1 MRKLSIKNGTKYA
14 EKLALFHALS
24 KTPIKIGSPIQS
36 FLNECKN
43 KLISTKGE
51 YYFLPKNVKF
61 MVVTKLEK
69 IPHTDTS
76 YKLMLTEAFFS
87 ISYKRLQAQ
96 KDSIRKDSIRTNP
109 YIYYV
114 TLTSK
119 KPLQIHDLLLIRIKK
134 DSKKYQEIPK
144 NDYRKVMQLELH
156 YKHGL
161 NMIMNK
167 NLYYANNQHTSHIK
181 QDSKKHKTTE
191 SNAVTR
197 HICMITERKKRIV
210 AQALNTRMILPVKAT
225 QKALK
230 ALPKFT
236 LIAVNENNEITEV
249 LGNLTQGS
257 LDREIALYI
266 NDYTPKDFSQKALN
280 EAENMAKSFMNTES
294 IPLPKNHIKKQLD
307 NTLRYD
313 LTHLPFCTI
322 DPVNAKD
329 HDDAIYYDSKHSI
342 LYVAIADVSS
352 YVSLDSTLDKEA
364 RDRAFS
370 LYFPNKVFPMLPP
383 QLSSQACSLKQD
395 EKRLALVWALKL
407 HKRNVKVL
415 HSQIFKAVICSHASL
430 NYKQVS
436 HFLESRL
443 DSSLKFMFKQAMG
456 LQEGKLDFIQ
466 DSKNHATNTKQD
478 STIDVSCYAFNM
490 TSDTN
495 MTTLDTTNDHVIL
508 RKSEKSLTLESKKD
522 LESNTTNTKQ
532 NLRLESKKDSK
543 SPFAPHTLHPPKI
556 SLEPS
561 LETKPINNQAIEES
575 LLAFS
580 KLAVLLYKKRM
591 QNGIDLALRDF
602 SLQVDSD
609 EGLDSITIDSKDIS
623 HTIVEEAM
631 LLANQASAMYLHSIK
646 HGIYRNHAEP
656 NKRDFYKLLNI
667 LADMNIRPKSIESKR
682 NKKHNSMLTTLQAL
696 QKEAIKKH
704 KRHIADF
711 CIVRHFAKANYM
723 SNSIGHFGL
732 GFPFYT
738 HFTSPIRR
746 YSDLLIHR
754 LITAHL
760 QNNTKIL
767 QYIMRETK
775 TILAHINKREV
786 QFDSIESYYKRLKM
800 LRYAQSL
807 VPFNDEALVFMV
819 RKNVAYGF
827 PLHKVG
833 YCSVEIDC
841 KDCVINTHE
850 VIQIQ
855 IVDVDFNTL
864 SLKAEP
870 ITQKNNT

>member
-1 MRKLSIKNGTKYA
+1 MRKLSIKNGTKEYA
-14 EKLALFHALS
+14 KKLALFHALS
-24 KTPIKIGSPIQS
+24 KTPIKTSKTIQS

-51 YYFLPKNVKF
+51 YYFLPKDVKF

-96 KDSIRKDSIRTNP
+96 KDSIRTNP

-114 TLTSK
+114 ALTSK

-144 NDYRKVMQLELH
+144 HDYKKVMQLELH

-161 NMIMNK
+161 NIIINK

-236 LIAVNENNEITEV
+236 LIAVNENHEITEV

-307 NTLRYD
+307 NTCRYD

-383 QLSSQACSLKQD
+383 QLSSHACSLKQD

-443 DSSLKFMFKQAMG
+443 DSKSC
-456 LQEGKLDFIQ
+456 
-466 DSKNHATNTKQD
+466 KN
-478 STIDVSCYAFNM
+478 I
-490 TSDTN
+490 
-495 MTTLDTTNDHVIL
+495 
-508 RKSEKSLTLESKKD
+508 ES
-522 LESNTTNTKQ
+522 
-532 NLRLESKKDSK
+532 
-543 SPFAPHTLHPPKI
+543 
-556 SLEPS
+556 
-561 LETKPINNQAIEES
+561 KPINNQAIEES

-602 SLQVDSD
+602 SLQVDDD
-609 EGLDSITIDSKDIS
+609 EKLDSITIDSKDIS

-656 NKRDFYKLLNI
+656 NKRDFYKLLNV
-667 LADMNIRPKSIESKR
+667 LSNMNIGNKSIESKR
-682 NKKHNSMLTTLQAL
+682 NKKHNSMLTTLQSL

-704 KRHIADF
+704 KRHIVDF

-746 YSDLLIHR
+746 YSDLLVHR

-800 LRYAQSL
+800 LRYAQDL

-819 RKNVAYGF
+819 RKSVAYGF

-855 IVDVDFNTL
+855 IIGVDFNTL

-870 ITQKNNT
+870 IIQKNNT

>member
-1 MRKLSIKNGTKYA
+1 MSIKNGTKYA

-24 KTPIKIGSPIQS
+24 KTPIKTGSPIQS

-51 YYFLPKNVKF
+51 YYFLPKDVKF

-96 KDSIRKDSIRTNP
+96 KDSIRTNP

-114 TLTSK
+114 TLISK

-144 NDYRKVMQLELH
+144 HDYKKVMQLELH

-161 NMIMNK
+161 NMIINK

-191 SNAVTR
+191 SNAATR

-236 LIAVNENNEITEV
+236 LIAVNENHEITEV

-307 NTLRYD
+307 NTCRYD

-383 QLSSQACSLKQD
+383 QLSSHACSLKQD

-443 DSSLKFMFKQAMG
+443 DSKSC
-456 LQEGKLDFIQ
+456 
-466 DSKNHATNTKQD
+466 KN
-478 STIDVSCYAFNM
+478 I
-490 TSDTN
+490 
-495 MTTLDTTNDHVIL
+495 
-508 RKSEKSLTLESKKD
+508 ES
-522 LESNTTNTKQ
+522 
-532 NLRLESKKDSK
+532 
-543 SPFAPHTLHPPKI
+543 
-556 SLEPS
+556 
-561 LETKPINNQAIEES
+561 KPINNQAIEES

-602 SLQVDSD
+602 SLQVDDD
-609 EGLDSITIDSKDIS
+609 EKLDSITIDSKDIS

-682 NKKHNSMLTTLQAL
+682 NKKHNSMLTTLQVL
-696 QKEAIKKH
+696 QKEAIRQN

-746 YSDLLIHR
+746 YSDLLVHR

-767 QYIMRETK
+767 QYIMREAK

-800 LRYAQSL
+800 LRYAQDL
-807 VPFNDEALVFMV
+807 LPFNDEALVFMV
-819 RKNVAYGF
+819 RKSVAYGF

-855 IVDVDFNTL
+855 IIGVDFNTL

-870 ITQKNNT
+870 IIQKNNT

>member
-1 MRKLSIKNGTKYA
+1 MSIKNGTKYA

-24 KTPIKIGSPIQS
+24 KTPIKTSKTIQS

-51 YYFLPKNVKF
+51 YYFLPKDVKF

-96 KDSIRKDSIRTNP
+96 KDFIRTNP

-144 NDYRKVMQLELH
+144 YDYKKVMQLELH

-161 NMIMNK
+161 NMIINK

-280 EAENMAKSFMNTES
+280 EAENMAKSFINTES

-307 NTLRYD
+307 NTCRYD

-383 QLSSQACSLKQD
+383 QLSSHACSLKQD

-443 DSSLKFMFKQAMG
+443 DSKSC
-456 LQEGKLDFIQ
+456 
-466 DSKNHATNTKQD
+466 KN
-478 STIDVSCYAFNM
+478 M
-490 TSDTN
+490 
-495 MTTLDTTNDHVIL
+495 
-508 RKSEKSLTLESKKD
+508 ES
-522 LESNTTNTKQ
+522 
-532 NLRLESKKDSK
+532 
-543 SPFAPHTLHPPKI
+543 
-556 SLEPS
+556 
-561 LETKPINNQAIEES
+561 KPINNQAIEES

-602 SLQVDSD
+602 SLQVDDD
-609 EGLDSITIDSKDIS
+609 EKLDSITIDSKDIS

-656 NKRDFYKLLNI
+656 NKRDFYKLLNV
-667 LADMNIRPKSIESKR
+667 LSNMNIGNKSIESKR
-682 NKKHNSMLTTLQAL
+682 NKKHNNMLTTLQAL

-704 KRHIADF
+704 KRHIVDF

-746 YSDLLIHR
+746 YSDLLVHR

-800 LRYAQSL
+800 LRYAQDL
-807 VPFNDEALVFMV
+807 LPFSDEALVFMV
-819 RKNVAYGF
+819 RKSVAYGF

-855 IVDVDFNTL
+855 IIGVDFNTL

-870 ITQKNNT
+870 IIQKNNT

>member
-1 MRKLSIKNGTKYA
+1 MSIKNGTKYA

-24 KTPIKIGSPIQS
+24 KTPIKTGSPIQS

-51 YYFLPKNVKF
+51 YYFLPKDVKF

-96 KDSIRKDSIRTNP
+96 KDSIRTNP

-161 NMIMNK
+161 NMIINK

-236 LIAVNENNEITEV
+236 LIAVNENHEITEV

-280 EAENMAKSFMNTES
+280 EAENMAKSFIDTES

-307 NTLRYD
+307 NTCRYD

-322 DPVNAKD
+322 DPMNAKD

-352 YVSLDSTLDKEA
+352 YVSLDGTLDKEA

-383 QLSSQACSLKQD
+383 QLSSHACSLKQD

-443 DSSLKFMFKQAMG
+443 DSKSC
-456 LQEGKLDFIQ
+456 
-466 DSKNHATNTKQD
+466 KNT
-478 STIDVSCYAFNM
+478 
-490 TSDTN
+490 
-495 MTTLDTTNDHVIL
+495 
-508 RKSEKSLTLESKKD
+508 ES
-522 LESNTTNTKQ
+522 
-532 NLRLESKKDSK
+532 
-543 SPFAPHTLHPPKI
+543 
-556 SLEPS
+556 
-561 LETKPINNQAIEES
+561 KPINNQAIEES

-602 SLQVDSD
+602 SLQVDDD
-609 EGLDSITIDSKDIS
+609 EKLDSITIDSKDIS

-682 NKKHNSMLTTLQAL
+682 NKKHNSMLTTLQVL
-696 QKEAIKKH
+696 QKEAIRQN

-746 YSDLLIHR
+746 YSDLLVHR

-767 QYIMRETK
+767 QYIMREAK

-819 RKNVAYGF
+819 RKSVAYGF

-855 IVDVDFNTL
+855 IIDVDFNTL

-870 ITQKNNT
+870 IIQKNNT

>member
-1 MRKLSIKNGTKYA
+1 MSIKNGTKEYA
-14 EKLALFHALS
+14 KKLALFHALS
-24 KTPIKIGSPIQS
+24 KTPIKTSKTIQS

-51 YYFLPKNVKF
+51 YYFLPKDVKF

-96 KDSIRKDSIRTNP
+96 KDSIRTNP

-114 TLTSK
+114 ALTSK

-144 NDYRKVMQLELH
+144 HDYKKVMQLELH

-161 NMIMNK
+161 NIIINK

-236 LIAVNENNEITEV
+236 LIAVNENHEITEV

-307 NTLRYD
+307 NTCRYD

-383 QLSSQACSLKQD
+383 QLSSHACSLKQD

-443 DSSLKFMFKQAMG
+443 DSKSC
-456 LQEGKLDFIQ
+456 
-466 DSKNHATNTKQD
+466 KN
-478 STIDVSCYAFNM
+478 I
-490 TSDTN
+490 
-495 MTTLDTTNDHVIL
+495 
-508 RKSEKSLTLESKKD
+508 ES
-522 LESNTTNTKQ
+522 
-532 NLRLESKKDSK
+532 
-543 SPFAPHTLHPPKI
+543 
-556 SLEPS
+556 
-561 LETKPINNQAIEES
+561 KPINNQAIEES

-602 SLQVDSD
+602 SLQVDDD
-609 EGLDSITIDSKDIS
+609 EKLDSITIDSKDIS

-656 NKRDFYKLLNI
+656 NKRDFYKLLNV
-667 LADMNIRPKSIESKR
+667 LSNMNIGNKSIESKR
-682 NKKHNSMLTTLQAL
+682 NKKHNSMLTTLQSL

-704 KRHIADF
+704 KRHIVDF

-746 YSDLLIHR
+746 YSDLLVHR

-800 LRYAQSL
+800 LRYAQDL

-819 RKNVAYGF
+819 RKSVAYGF

-855 IVDVDFNTL
+855 IIGVDFNTL

-870 ITQKNNT
+870 IIQKNNT

>member
-1 MRKLSIKNGTKYA
+1 MSIKNGTKYA

-24 KTPIKIGSPIQS
+24 KTPIKTSKTIQS

-51 YYFLPKNVKF
+51 YYFLPKDVKF

-96 KDSIRKDSIRTNP
+96 KDSIRTNP

-119 KPLQIHDLLLIRIKK
+119 KPLQIHDLLLMRIKK

-144 NDYRKVMQLELH
+144 HDYKKVMQLELH

-161 NMIMNK
+161 NMIINK

-280 EAENMAKSFMNTES
+280 EAENMAKSFIDTES

-307 NTLRYD
+307 NTCRYD

-383 QLSSQACSLKQD
+383 QLSSHACSLKQD

-443 DSSLKFMFKQAMG
+443 DSKSC
-456 LQEGKLDFIQ
+456 
-466 DSKNHATNTKQD
+466 KN
-478 STIDVSCYAFNM
+478 I
-490 TSDTN
+490 
-495 MTTLDTTNDHVIL
+495 
-508 RKSEKSLTLESKKD
+508 ES
-522 LESNTTNTKQ
+522 
-532 NLRLESKKDSK
+532 
-543 SPFAPHTLHPPKI
+543 
-556 SLEPS
+556 
-561 LETKPINNQAIEES
+561 KPINNQAIEES

-602 SLQVDSD
+602 SLQVDDD
-609 EGLDSITIDSKDIS
+609 EKLDSITIDSKDIS

-656 NKRDFYKLLNI
+656 NKRDFYKLLNV
-667 LADMNIRPKSIESKR
+667 LSNMNIRPKSIESKR

-746 YSDLLIHR
+746 YSDLLVHR

-760 QNNTKIL
+760 QNNAKIL
-767 QYIMRETK
+767 QYIMREAK

-800 LRYAQSL
+800 LRYAQDL
-807 VPFNDEALVFMV
+807 LPFNDEALVFMV
-819 RKNVAYGF
+819 RKSVAYGF

-855 IVDVDFNTL
+855 IIGVDFNTL

-870 ITQKNNT
+870 IIQKNNT

>member
-1 MRKLSIKNGTKYA
+1 MSIKNGTKEYA
-14 EKLALFHALS
+14 KKLALFHALS
-24 KTPIKIGSPIQS
+24 KTPIKTSKTIQS

-51 YYFLPKNVKF
+51 YYFLPKDVKF

-96 KDSIRKDSIRTNP
+96 KDSIRTNP

-144 NDYRKVMQLELH
+144 YDYKKVMQLELH

-161 NMIMNK
+161 NMIINK

-191 SNAVTR
+191 SNAATR

-280 EAENMAKSFMNTES
+280 EAENMAKSFIDTES

-307 NTLRYD
+307 NTCRYD

-383 QLSSQACSLKQD
+383 QLSSHACSLKQD

-443 DSSLKFMFKQAMG
+443 DSKSC
-456 LQEGKLDFIQ
+456 
-466 DSKNHATNTKQD
+466 KN
-478 STIDVSCYAFNM
+478 I
-490 TSDTN
+490 
-495 MTTLDTTNDHVIL
+495 
-508 RKSEKSLTLESKKD
+508 ES
-522 LESNTTNTKQ
+522 
-532 NLRLESKKDSK
+532 
-543 SPFAPHTLHPPKI
+543 
-556 SLEPS
+556 
-561 LETKPINNQAIEES
+561 KPINNQAIEES

-602 SLQVDSD
+602 SLQVDDD
-609 EGLDSITIDSKDIS
+609 EKLDSITIDSKDIS

-656 NKRDFYKLLNI
+656 NKRDFYKLLNV
-667 LADMNIRPKSIESKR
+667 LSNMNIGNKSIESKR
-682 NKKHNSMLTTLQAL
+682 NKKHNNMLTTLQAL

-704 KRHIADF
+704 KRHIVDF

-746 YSDLLIHR
+746 YSDLLVHR

-800 LRYAQSL
+800 LRYAQDL
-807 VPFNDEALVFMV
+807 LPFSDEALVFMV
-819 RKNVAYGF
+819 RKSVAYGF

-855 IVDVDFNTL
+855 IIGVDFNTL

-870 ITQKNNT
+870 IIQKNNT

>member
-1 MRKLSIKNGTKYA
+1 MSIKNGTKEYA
-14 EKLALFHALS
+14 KKLALFHALS
-24 KTPIKIGSPIQS
+24 KTPIKTSKTIQS

-96 KDSIRKDSIRTNP
+96 KDSIRTNP

-161 NMIMNK
+161 NMIINK
-167 NLYYANNQHTSHIK
+167 NLYHANNQHTSHIK

-236 LIAVNENNEITEV
+236 LIAVNENHEITEV

-280 EAENMAKSFMNTES
+280 EAENMAKSFIDTES

-307 NTLRYD
+307 NTCRYD

-383 QLSSQACSLKQD
+383 QLSSHACSLKQD

-415 HSQIFKAVICSHASL
+415 HSQIFKAMICSHASL

-443 DSSLKFMFKQAMG
+443 DSKSC
-456 LQEGKLDFIQ
+456 
-466 DSKNHATNTKQD
+466 KN
-478 STIDVSCYAFNM
+478 M
-490 TSDTN
+490 
-495 MTTLDTTNDHVIL
+495 
-508 RKSEKSLTLESKKD
+508 ES
-522 LESNTTNTKQ
+522 
-532 NLRLESKKDSK
+532 
-543 SPFAPHTLHPPKI
+543 
-556 SLEPS
+556 
-561 LETKPINNQAIEES
+561 KPINNQAIEES

-602 SLQVDSD
+602 SLQVDDDD
-609 EGLDSITIDSKDIS
+609 EKLDSITIDSKDIS

-656 NKRDFYKLLNI
+656 NKRDFYKLLNV
-667 LADMNIRPKSIESKR
+667 LSNMNIRPKSIESKR

-704 KRHIADF
+704 KRHIVDF

-746 YSDLLIHR
+746 YSDLLVHR

-767 QYIMRETK
+767 QYIMREAK

-800 LRYAQSL
+800 LRYAQDL
-807 VPFNDEALVFMV
+807 LPFSDEALVFMV
-819 RKNVAYGF
+819 RKSVAYGF

-855 IVDVDFNTL
+855 IIGVDFNTL

-870 ITQKNNT
+870 IIQKNNT

>member
-1 MRKLSIKNGTKYA
+1 MSIKNGTKEYA
-14 EKLALFHALS
+14 KKLALFHALS
-24 KTPIKIGSPIQS
+24 KTPIKTSKTIQS

-51 YYFLPKNVKF
+51 YYFLPKDVKF

-96 KDSIRKDSIRTNP
+96 KDSIRTNP

-144 NDYRKVMQLELH
+144 HDYKKVMQLELH

-161 NMIMNK
+161 NMIINK

-197 HICMITERKKRIV
+197 HICMITERKKRLV

-307 NTLRYD
+307 NTCRYD

-383 QLSSQACSLKQD
+383 QLSSHACSLKQD

-443 DSSLKFMFKQAMG
+443 DSKSC
-456 LQEGKLDFIQ
+456 
-466 DSKNHATNTKQD
+466 KNT
-478 STIDVSCYAFNM
+478 
-490 TSDTN
+490 
-495 MTTLDTTNDHVIL
+495 
-508 RKSEKSLTLESKKD
+508 ES
-522 LESNTTNTKQ
+522 
-532 NLRLESKKDSK
+532 
-543 SPFAPHTLHPPKI
+543 
-556 SLEPS
+556 
-561 LETKPINNQAIEES
+561 KPINNQAIEES

-602 SLQVDSD
+602 SLQVDDD
-609 EGLDSITIDSKDIS
+609 EKLDSITIDSKDIS

-682 NKKHNSMLTTLQAL
+682 NKKHNSMLTTLQSL

-746 YSDLLIHR
+746 YSDLLVHR

-767 QYIMRETK
+767 QYIMREAK

-800 LRYAQSL
+800 LRYAQDL
-807 VPFNDEALVFMV
+807 LPFSDEALVFMV
-819 RKNVAYGF
+819 RKSVAYGF

-855 IVDVDFNTL
+855 IIGVDFNTL

-870 ITQKNNT
+870 IIQKNNT

>member
-1 MRKLSIKNGTKYA
+1 MSIKNGTKYA

-24 KTPIKIGSPIQS
+24 KTPIKTGSPIQS

-51 YYFLPKNVKF
+51 YYFLPKDVKF

-114 TLTSK
+114 ALTSK

-156 YKHGL
+156 HKHGL
-161 NMIMNK
+161 NMIINK

-307 NTLRYD
+307 NTCRYD

-383 QLSSQACSLKQD
+383 QLSSHACSLKQD

-443 DSSLKFMFKQAMG
+443 DSKSC
-456 LQEGKLDFIQ
+456 
-466 DSKNHATNTKQD
+466 KNT
-478 STIDVSCYAFNM
+478 
-490 TSDTN
+490 
-495 MTTLDTTNDHVIL
+495 
-508 RKSEKSLTLESKKD
+508 ES
-522 LESNTTNTKQ
+522 
-532 NLRLESKKDSK
+532 
-543 SPFAPHTLHPPKI
+543 
-556 SLEPS
+556 
-561 LETKPINNQAIEES
+561 KPINNQAIEES

-609 EGLDSITIDSKDIS
+609 EKLDSITIDSKDIS

-656 NKRDFYKLLNI
+656 NKRDFYKLLNV
-667 LADMNIRPKSIESKR
+667 LSNMNIRPKSIESKR
-682 NKKHNSMLTTLQAL
+682 NKKHNSMLTTLQSL

-704 KRHIADF
+704 KRHIVDF

-746 YSDLLIHR
+746 YSDLLVHR

-800 LRYAQSL
+800 LRYAQDL

-819 RKNVAYGF
+819 RKSVAYGF

-855 IVDVDFNTL
+855 IIGVDFNTL

-870 ITQKNNT
+870 IIQKK

>member
-1 MRKLSIKNGTKYA
+1 MSIKNGTKYA

-24 KTPIKIGSPIQS
+24 KTPIKTGSPIQS

-144 NDYRKVMQLELH
+144 HDYKKVMQLELH

-161 NMIMNK
+161 NMIINK

-236 LIAVNENNEITEV
+236 LIAVNENHEITEV

-307 NTLRYD
+307 NTCRYD

-383 QLSSQACSLKQD
+383 QLSSHACSLKQD

-443 DSSLKFMFKQAMG
+443 DSKSC
-456 LQEGKLDFIQ
+456 
-466 DSKNHATNTKQD
+466 KNT
-478 STIDVSCYAFNM
+478 
-490 TSDTN
+490 
-495 MTTLDTTNDHVIL
+495 
-508 RKSEKSLTLESKKD
+508 ES
-522 LESNTTNTKQ
+522 
-532 NLRLESKKDSK
+532 
-543 SPFAPHTLHPPKI
+543 
-556 SLEPS
+556 
-561 LETKPINNQAIEES
+561 KPINNQAIEES

-602 SLQVDSD
+602 SLQVDDD
-609 EGLDSITIDSKDIS
+609 EKLDSITIDSKDIS

-631 LLANQASAMYLHSIK
+631 LLANQTSAMYLHSIK

-682 NKKHNSMLTTLQAL
+682 NKKQNNMLTTLQAL

-746 YSDLLIHR
+746 YSDLLVHR

-800 LRYAQSL
+800 LRYAQDL
-807 VPFNDEALVFMV
+807 LPFSDEALVFMV
-819 RKNVAYGF
+819 RKSVAYGF

>member
-1 MRKLSIKNGTKYA
+1 MSIKNGTKEYA
-14 EKLALFHALS
+14 KKLALFHALS
-24 KTPIKIGSPIQS
+24 KTPIKTSKTIQS

-51 YYFLPKNVKF
+51 YYFLPKDVKF

-96 KDSIRKDSIRTNP
+96 KDSIRTNP

-161 NMIMNK
+161 NMIINK

-280 EAENMAKSFMNTES
+280 EAENMAKSFIDTES

-307 NTLRYD
+307 NTCRYD

-383 QLSSQACSLKQD
+383 QLSSHACSLKQD

-443 DSSLKFMFKQAMG
+443 DSKSC
-456 LQEGKLDFIQ
+456 
-466 DSKNHATNTKQD
+466 KNT
-478 STIDVSCYAFNM
+478 
-490 TSDTN
+490 
-495 MTTLDTTNDHVIL
+495 
-508 RKSEKSLTLESKKD
+508 ES
-522 LESNTTNTKQ
+522 
-532 NLRLESKKDSK
+532 
-543 SPFAPHTLHPPKI
+543 
-556 SLEPS
+556 
-561 LETKPINNQAIEES
+561 KPINNQAIEES

-602 SLQVDSD
+602 SLQVDDD
-609 EGLDSITIDSKDIS
+609 EKLDSITIDSKDIS

-682 NKKHNSMLTTLQAL
+682 NKKHNSMLTTLQSL

-746 YSDLLIHR
+746 YSDLLVHR

-800 LRYAQSL
+800 LRYAQDL
-807 VPFNDEALVFMV
+807 LPFSDEALVFMV
-819 RKNVAYGF
+819 RKSVAYGF

-855 IVDVDFNTL
+855 IIGVDFNTL

-870 ITQKNNT
+870 IIQKNNT

>member
-1 MRKLSIKNGTKYA
+1 MSIKNGTKYA

-24 KTPIKIGSPIQS
+24 KTPIKTGSPIQS

-51 YYFLPKNVKF
+51 YYFLPKDVKF

-114 TLTSK
+114 ALTSK

-156 YKHGL
+156 HKHGL
-161 NMIMNK
+161 NMIINK

-280 EAENMAKSFMNTES
+280 EAENMAKSFINTES
-294 IPLPKNHIKKQLD
+294 IPLPKNHIKKQID
-307 NTLRYD
+307 STCRYD

-383 QLSSQACSLKQD
+383 QLSSHACSLKQD

-443 DSSLKFMFKQAMG
+443 DSKSC
-456 LQEGKLDFIQ
+456 
-466 DSKNHATNTKQD
+466 KNT
-478 STIDVSCYAFNM
+478 
-490 TSDTN
+490 
-495 MTTLDTTNDHVIL
+495 
-508 RKSEKSLTLESKKD
+508 ES
-522 LESNTTNTKQ
+522 
-532 NLRLESKKDSK
+532 
-543 SPFAPHTLHPPKI
+543 
-556 SLEPS
+556 
-561 LETKPINNQAIEES
+561 KPINNQAIEES

-602 SLQVDSD
+602 SLQVDDD
-609 EGLDSITIDSKDIS
+609 EKLDSITIDSKDIS

-746 YSDLLIHR
+746 YSDLLVHR

-767 QYIMRETK
+767 QYIMREAK

-800 LRYAQSL
+800 LRYAQDL
-807 VPFNDEALVFMV
+807 LPFSDEALVFMV
-819 RKNVAYGF
+819 RKSVAYGF

-855 IVDVDFNTL
+855 IIGVDFNTL

-870 ITQKNNT
+870 IIQKNNT

>member
-1 MRKLSIKNGTKYA
+1 MSIKNGTKEYA
-14 EKLALFHALS
+14 KKLALFHALS
-24 KTPIKIGSPIQS
+24 KTPIKTGSPIQS

-51 YYFLPKNVKF
+51 YYFLPKDVKF

-96 KDSIRKDSIRTNP
+96 KDSIRTNP

-161 NMIMNK
+161 NMIINK
-167 NLYYANNQHTSHIK
+167 NLYYANNQHTSYIK

-236 LIAVNENNEITEV
+236 LIAVNENHEITEV

-307 NTLRYD
+307 NTCRYD

-383 QLSSQACSLKQD
+383 QLSSHACSLKQD

-443 DSSLKFMFKQAMG
+443 DSKSCKNIESSETKF
-456 LQEGKLDFIQ
+456 
-466 DSKNHATNTKQD
+466 DSKPKHSAHTKQ
-478 STIDVSCYAFNM
+478 SI
-490 TSDTN
+490 
-495 MTTLDTTNDHVIL
+495 
-508 RKSEKSLTLESKKD
+508 ES
-522 LESNTTNTKQ
+522 
-532 NLRLESKKDSK
+532 
-543 SPFAPHTLHPPKI
+543 
-556 SLEPS
+556 
-561 LETKPINNQAIEES
+561 KPINNQAIEES

-602 SLQVDSD
+602 SLQVDDD
-609 EGLDSITIDSKDIS
+609 EKLDSITIDSKDIS

-656 NKRDFYKLLNI
+656 NKRDFYKLLNV
-667 LADMNIRPKSIESKR
+667 LSNMNIGNKSIMSKNKTSKNKTLNKA
-682 NKKHNSMLTTLQAL
+682 NKKQNNMLTTLQSL

-704 KRHIADF
+704 KRHIVDF

-746 YSDLLIHR
+746 YSDLLVHR

-760 QNNTKIL
+760 QNNAKAL

-800 LRYAQSL
+800 LRYAQDL
-807 VPFNDEALVFMV
+807 LPFSDEALVFMV
-819 RKNVAYGF
+819 RKSVAYGF

-855 IVDVDFNTL
+855 IIGVDFNTL

-870 ITQKNNT
+870 IIQKNNT